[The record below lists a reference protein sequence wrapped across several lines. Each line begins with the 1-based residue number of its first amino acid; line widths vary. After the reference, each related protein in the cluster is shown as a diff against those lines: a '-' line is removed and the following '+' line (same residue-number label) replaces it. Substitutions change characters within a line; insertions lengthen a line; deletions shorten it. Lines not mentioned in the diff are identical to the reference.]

1 MLRRGELDRGRC
13 SHRSP
18 RPPIR
23 WCAAAALTL
32 ALFLVAVAGAQAS
45 ITVANT
51 NDSGA
56 GSLRQA
62 ISDAASGETIVVPP
76 GTYTLTSGELAI
88 AKSVTISGDGAA
100 DTTVRAGGAFR
111 VFHTSGAGNA
121 ITISAITISDGHPLE
136 PAGDVE
142 GGGVWNLDAAVTLS
156 EVIVTNNHADT
167 DGAAGQGGGLAAGG
181 GVAND
186 SGTLTLLRSQ
196 VTGNTASALGAS
208 GTGGNTNG
216 LPGGI
221 VRGGGL
227 MDTGTLTVT
236 DTTFAENAA
245 IATGGQGAPSKNGG
259 PGGIT
264 FAGGAFI
271 ETALPTSVSSSTFTG
286 NVADTSGGSPGSGGA
301 AGPGGISQ
309 GGGLFVTAI
318 KTAIALTN
326 LTVTA
331 SVAHSSSTGIAQ
343 GGGLYANSAGSGS
356 EVSLTN
362 DTLASNTASGP
373 AEAIGGNLN
382 AGVGVQSGNTIF
394 SEGVA
399 MAGKENCS
407 SPGTSLGHNLE
418 DTTPSQCGL
427 STALGDQIGVDP
439 LLGPLQDNGGP
450 TQTMALLIGSPAI
463 DAGES
468 SDCPA
473 TDQRGL
479 ARPQGAACDI
489 GAYEVAPGAA
499 STAAASAIG
508 TTSATLDGSATN
520 PDLVAGTV
528 FFQYGPTTSYG
539 LSTAAQPVAPG
550 TFAGAFAASIAGLTP
565 AATYHFRAVASNAA
579 GTAFGADQTFVT
591 ATALTP
597 LPPPIAPAP
606 QAPQLGAISV
616 NPHNLLPETGSG
628 ASVARRSRRLRG
640 ATISYTDSETGLT
653 TFTVMRPSKG
663 FRSGRSCLAKRPRP
677 QKGKPRRCTRYI
689 RLGSFTHS
697 DTAGANHFHFTGRVN
712 RRPLRVGPYRLEAIA
727 RNAAGQP
734 SRPRTVTFQI
744 IR

>member
-1 MLRRGELDRGRC
+1 
-13 SHRSP
+13 
-18 RPPIR
+18 
-23 WCAAAALTL
+23 L
-32 ALFLVAVAGAQAS
+32 ALFLVPVAGAQAT
-45 ITVANT
+45 ITVAND

-62 ISDAASGETIVVPP
+62 ISDAVSGETIVVPP

-136 PAGDVE
+136 PAGIVE
-142 GGGVWNLDAAVTLS
+142 GGGVWNPDAKLTLS

-167 DGAAGQGGGLAAGG
+167 DGAAGQAGGIAAGG
-181 GVAND
+181 AIAND

-196 VTGNTASALGAS
+196 VTGNTASALGGS
-208 GTGGNTNG
+208 GTGGSTNG

-221 VRGGGL
+221 VSGGGL
-227 MDTGTLTVT
+227 MDTGPLTVT
-236 DTTFAENAA
+236 DTTFADNAA

-264 FAGGAFI
+264 KAGGAFI
-271 ETALPTSVSSSTFTG
+271 ETTLPASVSSSTFTG
-286 NVADTSGGSPGSGGA
+286 NVADTSGGIPGSGGSA
-301 AGPGGISQ
+301 VLGGISQ
-309 GGGLFVTAI
+309 GGGLFVTAAN
-318 KTAIALTN
+318 TAIALTN

-331 SVAHSSSTGIAQ
+331 SVAHSTGLAQ
-343 GGGLYANSAGSGS
+343 GGGLYAAAAGSGK
-356 EVSLTN
+356 VSLTN

-382 AGVGVQSGNTIF
+382 ASVGVQSENTIF

-399 MAGKENCS
+399 TAGQENCS

-427 STALGDQIGVDP
+427 STALGDRIGINP
-439 LLGPLQDNGGP
+439 LLGPLQSNGGP

-468 SDCPA
+468 SGCPV

-479 ARPQGAACDI
+479 GRPQGAACDI
-489 GAYEVAPGAA
+489 GAYEVAPGAVT
-499 STAAASAIG
+499 TAPASAIS
-508 TTSATLDGSATN
+508 TTSATLGGSATN

-539 LSTAAQPVAPG
+539 LSTAGQPVAPG
-550 TFAGAFAASIAGLTP
+550 TFAGPFAASIAGLTP

-591 ATALTP
+591 ATPSPP
-597 LPPPIAPAP
+597 LLAPV
-606 QAPQLGAISV
+606 LGGISV
-616 NPHNLLPETGSG
+616 NPHNVLPDTGSG
-628 ASVARRSRRLRG
+628 ASVARKSRRPRG

-653 TFTVMRPSKG
+653 TFTVMSPSKG
-663 FRSGRSCLAKRPRP
+663 FRSGRSCLAKRPRHR
-677 QKGKPRRCTRYI
+677 KGKQRRCTRYI
-689 RLGSFTHS
+689 KLGSFTHP
-697 DTAGANHFHFTGRVN
+697 DTAGANHFHFTGRVKG
-712 RRPLRVGPYRLEAIA
+712 RPLRVGSYRLQAIA